1 MAGLL
6 NLVYVALV
14 FLVTVGGL
22 LALAYTT
29 RDIRGDRGFAS
40 DLALTVLVAALI
52 VGLAF
57 TTVL

>member
-6 NLVYVALV
+6 NVVYVALV

-29 RDIRGDRGFAS
+29 RDLRSDRGFAS
-40 DLALTVLVAALI
+40 DLALTALVAALI
-52 VGLAF
+52 VGLA
-57 TTVL
+57 LSIL